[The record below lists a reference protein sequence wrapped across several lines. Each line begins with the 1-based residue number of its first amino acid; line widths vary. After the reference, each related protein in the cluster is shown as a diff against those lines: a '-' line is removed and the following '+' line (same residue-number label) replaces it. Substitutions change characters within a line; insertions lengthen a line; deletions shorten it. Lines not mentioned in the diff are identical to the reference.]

1 MLHHYII
8 SLFLLSPSQKR
19 AGVME
24 IGFIPV
30 NTYKMVKQQGN
41 QEQQPQQE
49 QPQQEQRQ
57 DQEQHQG
64 SLLYEDQDVF
74 EDLDLFLSSLI
85 NTPVPVPDVHPS
97 HPTAS
102 YPPSA
107 AKEEEKNNSST
118 SVSTCKRYLPKTEPI
133 TPTKNSKKGHNVK
146 NPKFKKHRSFPIPSL
161 PPYYGN

>member
-1 MLHHYII
+1 MLHHYIF

-19 AGVME
+19 ADVME

-146 NPKFKKHRSFPIPSL
+146 NPKFKKHRSFPLPSL